1 MSMHRPQPAGAIAVS
16 RAGSRLRRAVL
27 GCALLLCAPGL
38 ACNTSD
44 AAPTGA
50 APVAHATPVGTIGAA
65 SKAPV
70 RLAAASRPY
79 VEVRAVALE
88 PEHAAIRAPAR
99 VAFRDGAVSRVGAPI
114 PGRVMKL
121 HVEVGD
127 KIKTGDP
134 LVTIASPEASGFHM
148 DLSRA
153 RIEVQTARDQL
164 ARQTEMA
171 RKGVGREYERV
182 LAEHQLAEAQA
193 ALRHAQKAVS
203 LLGRSSGGTVIV
215 ESQIDGTVLRR
226 YTTVGAQV
234 EPGGDPL
241 IELGNEEALWV
252 VAEVFQDDLLLVAEK
267 AAVTLEFAA
276 LPEPVAGHV
285 AGLGV
290 LIDTNVRRA
299 PVYVVV
305 DGVVPGLTPGM
316 FARANIQA
324 PAKEGVTVPKT
335 ALLIK
340 DGKTSVVYV
349 ETGEGEFTRREVAVG
364 HTFGDY
370 VQLLSGVHPG
380 ERIAVTGALLI
391 DAAAQQLL

>member
-1 MSMHRPQPAGAIAVS
+1 MPFISQHL
-16 RAGSRLRRAVL
+16 LRL
-27 GCALLLCAPGL
+27 GCVLHLCSAGL

-44 AAPTGA
+44 AAPIKVPEVVHTRPEG
-50 APVAHATPVGTIGAA
+50 GIGDT

-70 RLAAASRPY
+70 RLPAASRNY
-79 VEVRAVALE
+79 VKVQAVALE

-121 HVEVGD
+121 HVEVGE
-127 KIKTGDP
+127 KIKTGDA

-164 ARQTEMA
+164 DRQTEMSK
-171 RKGVGREYERV
+171 KGVGREYERV

-193 ALRHAQKAVS
+193 SLRHAQKAVA
-203 LLGRSSGGTVIV
+203 LLGRSHDGTVIV

-241 IELGNEEALWV
+241 LEVGNEDALWV
-252 VAEVFQDDLLLVAEK
+252 VAEVFQDDLLLVTEK
-267 AAVTLEFAA
+267 APVTLEFAA
-276 LPEPVAGHV
+276 LPDPVAGHV

-335 ALLIK
+335 AVLIK
-340 DGKTSVVYV
+340 DGKSSVVYV
-349 ETGEGEFTRREVAVG
+349 EVGEGEFGRREVVVG

-380 ERIAVTGALLI
+380 ERIVITGALLI